1 MSQAP
6 VLDILDFARQ
16 TRTLAGTF
24 PLASLSRLVDV
35 LADTNGTAS
44 WQLAGSLDA
53 RGRPCMRLTVQA
65 NLHLICQRC
74 LQPVSEPLDLDST
87 LRFVS
92 EAALQDDADDEVDE
106 LVLEA
111 GLDILALVEDEL
123 LLALPFAPR
132 HVSCPSALMPT
143 SDKPL
148 SPFAALAALKR
159 G

>member
-53 RGRPCMRLTVQA
+53 RGRPCVRLQVQA
-65 NLHLICQRC
+65 NLMLMCQRC
-74 LQPVSEPLDLDST
+74 LQPFTEALDLSST
-87 LRFVS
+87 LRFVPAS
-92 EAALQDDADDEVDE
+92 AVQDDTDDDVDE
-106 LVLEA
+106 LALEDGLVL
-111 GLDILALVEDEL
+111 LPLVEDEL

-132 HVSCPSALMPT
+132 HAICPTTLAQT
-143 SDKPL
+143 SNKPA

>member
-1 MSQAP
+1 MCCCFDRYKSKRYDDAFMSQAP

-53 RGRPCMRLTVQA
+53 RGRPCVRLTVQA

-74 LQPVSEPLDLDST
+74 LQSLAWPLS
-87 LRFVS
+87 
-92 EAALQDDADDEVDE
+92 
-106 LVLEA
+106 LEA
-111 GLDILALVEDEL
+111 RL
-123 LLALPFAPR
+123 LL
-132 HVSCPSALMPT
+132 VPSGREMP
-143 SDKPL
+143 DEGL
-148 SPFAALAALKR
+148 EEDN
-159 G
+159 